1 MSASIAVTVTKFKIA
16 ELWTNAQLVTRKYS
30 PRHFNENQ
38 CTRSFLFPRMPE
50 VFNRIKLSAIVTR
63 EYTHTHRLAN
73 KLTNTQNNTD
83 IHLHIPENCVKMY
96 RRRHAGT
103 QAWLIQ
109 HARRR
114 TSTQDAR
121 DAVLQRSAV
130 HDVVWTQFYHRS
142 PWFCC
147 PVSQPRR
154 MLPDAVNYVLLAE
167 DFWIFLAT
175 TCQTMVDVRS
185 VLPFLTSGTHF
196 LSISGNQHQ
205 ELSSSAH

>member
-1 MSASIAVTVTKFKIA
+1 M
-16 ELWTNAQLVTRKYS
+16 TRKYS

-63 EYTHTHRLAN
+63 EYTHTHTQRLAN

-109 HARRR
+109 HARGRKTPVTLSCSALRCTTWCERSFTIAHRGSAALCHNPAGCCR
-114 TSTQDAR
+114 TPST
-121 DAVLQRSAV
+121 
-130 HDVVWTQFYHRS
+130 T
-142 PWFCC
+142 FC
-147 PVSQPRR
+147 
-154 MLPDAVNYVLLAE
+154 
-167 DFWIFLAT
+167 
-175 TCQTMVDVRS
+175 
-185 VLPFLTSGTHF
+185 
-196 LSISGNQHQ
+196 
-205 ELSSSAH
+205 